1 LWYCNHQKKGYNPIA
16 MQDYSLQKF
25 DHIALF
31 TIFED
36 FGLQKNE
43 RIALPTSQRQVRF
56 PKQGKITM
64 KTCTMIIHGFSSYQT
79 YFSFCFDYE
88 FDQFY

>member
-1 LWYCNHQKKGYNPIA
+1 MK
-16 MQDYSLQKF
+16 DYSLQKF

-43 RIALPTSQRQVRF
+43 GIALPTSQRQV
-56 PKQGKITM
+56 
-64 KTCTMIIHGFSSYQT
+64 
-79 YFSFCFDYE
+79 
-88 FDQFY
+88 

>member
-1 LWYCNHQKKGYNPIA
+1 

-36 FGLQKNE
+36 FGLRKNE
-43 RIALPTSQRQVRF
+43 GIALSTSQ
-56 PKQGKITM
+56 
-64 KTCTMIIHGFSSYQT
+64 
-79 YFSFCFDYE
+79 
-88 FDQFY
+88 

>member
-1 LWYCNHQKKGYNPIA
+1 
-16 MQDYSLQKF
+16 
-25 DHIALF
+25 LF

-43 RIALPTSQRQVRF
+43 GIALPTSQRQVWF
-56 PKQGKITM
+56 PKQQGKITM
-64 KTCTMIIHGFSSYQT
+64 KTCTTIIHGFSSCQT
-79 YFSFCFDYE
+79 YFSFGFDYK

>member
-1 LWYCNHQKKGYNPIA
+1 
-16 MQDYSLQKF
+16 MQDNSLQKF

-36 FGLQKNE
+36 FGLRKNE
-43 RIALPTSQRQVRF
+43 GIALSTSQRQVQF
-56 PKQGKITM
+56 LKQGKITM
-64 KTCTMIIHGFSSYQT
+64 KTCTTIIHGFSSYQT